1 MGCGTKEEKMAVW
14 VSSDGFDE
22 FMPLL
27 LISRTIEARI
37 SRRMDFV
44 HYNQI
49 GAMLQQLILAAV
61 AFGEVD
67 ANDQVRIIFIEA
79 YSTTRN

>member
-1 MGCGTKEEKMAVW
+1 MSVRVG
-14 VSSDGFDE
+14 SNSFYE

-27 LISRTIEARI
+27 LIPRTVEARI

-44 HYNQI
+44 HNNQI
-49 GAMLQQLILAAV
+49 WAVFQKLVLAPV
-61 AFGEVD
+61 ALGEVD

-79 YSTTRN
+79 YSTSRN

>member
-1 MGCGTKEEKMAVW
+1 MSVW

-44 HYNQI
+44 HNNQI
-49 GAMLQQLILAAV
+49 WAVFQKLVLAPV
-61 AFGEVD
+61 ALGEVD